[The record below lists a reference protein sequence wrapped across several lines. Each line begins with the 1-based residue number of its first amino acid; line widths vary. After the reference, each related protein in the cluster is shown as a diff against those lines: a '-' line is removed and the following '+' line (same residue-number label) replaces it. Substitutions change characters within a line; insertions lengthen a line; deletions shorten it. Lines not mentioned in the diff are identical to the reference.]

1 MIAFH
6 WTLLIMFLSVVST
19 VFYWLGG
26 RHSGEIPTPA
36 VFIAC
41 MLVYGLAIL
50 IVMPKRP
57 R

>member
-26 RHSGEIPTPA
+26 RHSSQIPTPA